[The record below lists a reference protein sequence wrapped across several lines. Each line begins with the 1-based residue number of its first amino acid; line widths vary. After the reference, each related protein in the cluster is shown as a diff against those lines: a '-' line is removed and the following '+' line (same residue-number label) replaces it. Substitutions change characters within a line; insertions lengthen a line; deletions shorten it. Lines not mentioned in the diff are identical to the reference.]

1 MTNCIILSGVHTQ
14 SFNASGL
21 YRPLGPYRVA
31 SSLQDAGY
39 TTFVLDFISKFTMD
53 EIIETL
59 KTHIGPDTLWIGFSS
74 TFFMNMKGS
83 EKNRLIKE
91 YNPNE
96 ILLDEMYWGIDYQ
109 VMIEFFNFIRQ
120 YKNVKI
126 VYGGAKAPYGML
138 DSNIDYY
145 VLGYADVAVID
156 LTDYLSGK
164 KDTIEHVEKID
175 TLDGLPS
182 YKIESQKY
190 PEPDVTNI
198 STYWWNKNFN
208 VLPGEMLPIE
218 LARGCIFKCK
228 FCNYPLLGKKKG
240 TYLRSSSQI
249 RDELIKT
256 YEVHGTTGYYITDD
270 TFNDDN
276 DKIEELHKIFTSLPF
291 KLHFTSFLRL
301 DLINKFPHQAE
312 LLSEMGLIGT
322 FFGLETLNYESGK
335 AIGKGLHPNKVK
347 DRLYWLHDLWKN
359 KVNICAGFIL
369 GLPYDT
375 HDHFYDLISW
385 CLRDDNPVQEI
396 IFNALELTDV
406 STFPKDRQSMLK
418 RLNFSSEFSLNPDIY
433 GYQFGTTDS
442 WKLPAQNLT
451 YTECKNTARY
461 FTELVN
467 QKNKL
472 AALPMCSFLNIGV
485 SLDDLYNLT
494 QPQLQNKY
502 DIELLAN
509 NRIAEYKKLIKK

>member
-1 MTNCIILSGVHTQ
+1 MANCIILSGAHIA
-14 SFNASGL
+14 SFNLGVVH
-21 YRPLGPYRVA
+21 RPLGPYRVA
-31 SSLQDAGY
+31 SCLNDAGY
-39 TTFVLDFISKFTMD
+39 TTYVFDFISKFTID

-59 KTHIGPDTLWIGFSS
+59 KNQIGPDTLWIGLSS
-74 TFFMNMKGS
+74 TFFVKDSG
-83 EKNRLIKE
+83 K
-91 YNPNE
+91 PNSQKD
-96 ILLDEMYWGIDYQ
+96 IFKISLDEMYWGPDY
-109 VMIEFFNFIRQ
+109 VDIIKFFNFIKQ
-120 YKNVKI
+120 YKNIKI
-126 VYGGAKAPYGML
+126 VYGGAKTPYSML

-164 KDTIEHVEKID
+164 KDTIDHVEEIK
-175 TLDGLPS
+175 TLDGLTS

-190 PEPDVTNI
+190 PEPDINNI
-198 STYWWNKNFN
+198 STHWWNKSFN
-208 VLPGEMLPIE
+208 VLPGEILPIE

-228 FCNYPLLGKKKG
+228 FCSYPLLGKKKG

-249 RDELIKT
+249 RDELIKM

-291 KLHFTSFLRL
+291 KPQFSCYLRL

-322 FFGLETLNYESGK
+322 FFGLETLNHDSGK

-359 KVNICAGFIL
+359 KVNTSAGFIL

-375 HDHFYDLISW
+375 QDYFYDLISW
-385 CLRDDNPVQEI
+385 CLEDDNPVQEI
-396 IFNALELTDV
+396 IFNPLHLADV
-406 STFPKDRQSMLK
+406 STFPEDRQSVLK
-418 RLNFSSEFSLNPDIY
+418 RLNFVSEFSLNPKIY
-433 GYQFGTTDS
+433 GYEFEKNQNS
-442 WKLPAQNLT
+442 WKLPSQNLT
-451 YTECKNTARY
+451 FNECKNIANS
-461 FTELVN
+461 FTDLVY
-467 QKNKL
+467 QKNKV
-472 AALPMCSFLNIGV
+472 AAFGMSSLLNIGI

-494 QPQLQNKY
+494 IRQLVTK
-502 DIELLAN
+502 
-509 NRIAEYKKLIKK
+509 